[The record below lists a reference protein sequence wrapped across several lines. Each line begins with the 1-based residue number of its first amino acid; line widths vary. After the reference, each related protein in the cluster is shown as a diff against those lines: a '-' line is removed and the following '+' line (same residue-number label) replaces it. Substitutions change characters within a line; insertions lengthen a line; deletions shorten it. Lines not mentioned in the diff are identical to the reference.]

1 VNVEICRSVRHQHA
15 PISSLEQDPTDA
27 EWAIAEPVIP
37 PARHGGRRRSSDV
50 RDVLNGI
57 FHILWTGWQWKA
69 LPKDLPPHR
78 INRRD
83 NTKRL

>member
-1 VNVEICRSVRHQHA
+1 MI
-15 PISSLEQDPTDA
+15 PT
-27 EWAIAEPVIP
+27 
-37 PARHGGRRRSSDV
+37 ARHGGRRRSSDV